1 MEYGTM
7 KERQTDVIFNRKR
20 CFVHSPF
27 TLIELLVV
35 IAIIATISTMVCVAI
50 FHARSSGD
58 RSVCFSNLRQVGL
71 MHLQYAD
78 SNQGLFCPAW
88 DETFCQWD
96 SDSNYEEGGFLSR
109 SVREAGDA
117 NNTELFSCP
126 SAKKK
131 FREQKYAPKFAGY
144 GYNYMLS
151 FASHRDFPP
160 KFRWVSPAKVT
171 QPGRVVIAADA
182 AVMWSA
188 DEVGPTSFLNQP
200 SSGTGGYAD
209 FRHNDMAN
217 AVFVDGHCEARE
229 MQKSGRQNGESLGYL
244 SEDDSAYDP
253 FFRK

>member
-1 MEYGTM
+1 MVYGKM
-7 KERQTDVIFNRKR
+7 KESHAEAINRR
-20 CFVHSPF
+20 ERIVRSPF

-35 IAIIATISTMVCVAI
+35 IAIISTISSMVCVAI
-50 FHARSSGD
+50 FHARSSAD
-58 RSVCFSNLRQVGL
+58 RAVCFSNLRQVGL

-160 KFRWVSPAKVT
+160 KFRWVSPAKVSR
-171 QPGRVVIAADA
+171 PGRVVIAADA

-229 MQKSGRQNGESLGYL
+229 MQKSGGQNEESLGYL